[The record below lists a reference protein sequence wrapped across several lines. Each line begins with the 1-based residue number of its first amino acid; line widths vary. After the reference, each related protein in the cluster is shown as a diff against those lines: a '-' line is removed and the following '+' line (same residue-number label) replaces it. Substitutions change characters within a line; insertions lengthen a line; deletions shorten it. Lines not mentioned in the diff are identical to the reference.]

1 MENLVFFIVIV
12 IGMVAAFLSII
23 HEKNTRNIKERK
35 NDYIKERSG
44 ARKT

>member
-1 MENLVFFIVIV
+1 MENLAFVIVIV
-12 IGMVAAFLSII
+12 IGIVACLLSII

-44 ARKT
+44 ARKV

>member
-1 MENLVFFIVIV
+1 MENLAFTIIII
-12 IGMVAAFLSII
+12 IGITACFLTFI

-44 ARKT
+44 VRKA